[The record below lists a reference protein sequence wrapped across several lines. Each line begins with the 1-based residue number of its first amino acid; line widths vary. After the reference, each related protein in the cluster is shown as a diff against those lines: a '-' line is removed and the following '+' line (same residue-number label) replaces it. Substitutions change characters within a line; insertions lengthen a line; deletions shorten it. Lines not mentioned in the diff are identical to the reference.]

1 MSEGIAMKGR
11 IRVKVGKDKGLT
23 IMGEVRTGMTI
34 EVEEG
39 LSMKRVVGMTVPVP
53 R

>member
-1 MSEGIAMKGR
+1 MSEGMAMKGR

-39 LSMKRVVGMTVPVP
+39 FTLRIWRQG
-53 R
+53 